1 MYFIQDEAFQ
11 AKKKIL
17 FEGAQGTMLDIDYGT
32 YPYVTSSN
40 PGANGVPS
48 GASIGP
54 LYLTDVVGV
63 IKAYTTRVGSGAFP
77 TEIEGELGDYI
88 RNAGHEFGTVT
99 KRPRR
104 IGWFDAVVVNQSRR
118 MASLTGCSLMLLDV
132 LSGLDTIK
140 ICTAYMLD
148 GKEIHGLPSTIEELA
163 RVEPVYVELPG
174 WKEDITN
181 VTSFEELPVNAQ
193 NYIKKIEELI
203 HCPVIMFSVG
213 PDRTQTI
220 VLKEVF

>member
-1 MYFIQDEAFQ
+1 MY
-11 AKKKIL
+11 
-17 FEGAQGTMLDIDYGT
+17 
-32 YPYVTSSN
+32 
-40 PGANGVPS
+40 
-48 GASIGP
+48 
-54 LYLTDVVGV
+54 
-63 IKAYTTRVGSGAFP
+63 
-77 TEIEGELGDYI
+77 
-88 RNAGHEFGTVT
+88 
-99 KRPRR
+99 
-104 IGWFDAVVVNQSRR
+104 
-118 MASLTGCSLMLLDV
+118 C
-132 LSGLDTIK
+132 
-140 ICTAYMLD
+140 LD